1 MSINN
6 SILILRA
13 NDLLP
18 DPGTKKHLL
27 VTKKTPATS
36 DLFSFRKK
44 NILRKDYL
52 NRLSHSSQTQSKTQ
66 SKTQSIIRNR
76 PGESG
81 IAGVVSELW
90 IPFGVI

>member
-6 SILILRA
+6 PILILRT

-18 DPGTKKHLL
+18 DPGTKKHL
-27 VTKKTPATS
+27 VTKKPPATS

>member
-6 SILILRA
+6 PILILRT

-18 DPGTKKHLL
+18 DPGTQKHLL
-27 VTKKTPATS
+27 VTKKTPATPAICLVS
-36 DLFSFRKK
+36 GKK
-44 NILRKDYL
+44 NILQKDYQ

-66 SKTQSIIRNR
+66 SIIRNR
-76 PGESG
+76 PEESG